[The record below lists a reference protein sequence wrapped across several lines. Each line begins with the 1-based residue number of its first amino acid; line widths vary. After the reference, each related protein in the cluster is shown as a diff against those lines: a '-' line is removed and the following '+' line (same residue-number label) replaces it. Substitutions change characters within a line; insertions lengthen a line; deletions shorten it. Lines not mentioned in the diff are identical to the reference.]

1 MDGLF
6 KAFEGL
12 STIYLWRSRE
22 LPEVSATRT
31 ARCPNM
37 KLFRARLFPI

>member
-22 LPEVSATRT
+22 LPEAV
-31 ARCPNM
+31 
-37 KLFRARLFPI
+37 KGEQRAAPT